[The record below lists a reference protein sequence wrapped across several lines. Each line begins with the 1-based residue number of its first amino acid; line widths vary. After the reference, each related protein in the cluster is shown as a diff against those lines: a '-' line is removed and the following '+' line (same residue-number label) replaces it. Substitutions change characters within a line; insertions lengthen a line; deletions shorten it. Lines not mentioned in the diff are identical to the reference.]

1 MKFYKNVTAEKKGY
15 LLMGCNSKHAEKKKI
30 ICWMDIERT
39 DKTRVPETHWVVLMG
54 VDLHYP
60 ERISVA
66 RTQSHTDAHGLK
78 RIGCISI
85 KVKL

>member
-1 MKFYKNVTAEKKGY
+1 MKSYIKKVTAEKKAD
-15 LLMGCNSKHAEKKKI
+15 LLMDAIANMQKKI

-39 DKTRVPETHWVVLMG
+39 DKTRLPETHWVVLM
-54 VDLHYP
+54 DLHYP

-66 RTQSHTDAHGLK
+66 RTQSHTDAYGSK
-78 RIGCISI
+78 RMGCILT